1 MKKALKIGGSLLVGV
16 VVLTLLTLRVTGLEP
31 PYVDPSSEEFRRSGA
46 TTRPGLWL
54 KGEVVTTPVTNWDW
68 VNKVRDPIRKNT
80 IMIETR
86 TWYGIPHSVTTGIV
100 GRGDKLYV
108 HGHQDEVRMQ
118 KQFPYDKFW
127 TANVARDPRVRMKI
141 DGKIYEMTLVLIA
154 DRAEVAQI
162 YRRDPETKVIG
173 PDGKEQVK
181 EVMHWWRVY
190 QRNIPEFGNGAIA
203 GATSSPIFQGFRP
216 GAERPADAPAQHP

>member
-1 MKKALKIGGSLLVGV
+1 MKKVLKVGGSLLIGI
-16 VVLTLLTLRVTGLEP
+16 VVLTLFTLRLTGLEP
-31 PYVDPSSEEFRRSGA
+31 PYVDPSSEQFAKSGA

-54 KGEVVTTPVTNWDW
+54 TGEVVTTPVTNWDW
-68 VNKVRDPIRKNT
+68 VNKIHDPVRKNT

-108 HGHQDEVRMQ
+108 HGHQDEARMA
-118 KQFPYDKFW
+118 KVFPYDKAW

-141 DGKIYEMTLVLIA
+141 GGKLYEMTLVLIA

-162 YRRDPETKVIG
+162 TGRDPESREKG
-173 PDGKEQVK
+173 PDGQERVK
-181 EVMHWWRVY
+181 GVMHYWRVY
-190 QRNIPEFGNGAIA
+190 HRNIPEYGSGAAA
-203 GATSSPIFQGFRP
+203 GGTSAPIEPRYRG
-216 GAERPADAPAQHP
+216 GAEHP

>member
-1 MKKALKIGGSLLVGV
+1 MKRALKVGGPLFIGI
-16 VVLTLLTLRVTGLEP
+16 VVLTLFTLRLTGLEP
-31 PYVDPSSEEFRRSGA
+31 PYVDPNSEEFARSGR

-54 KGEVVTTPVTNWDW
+54 TGEVVKTPVTNWDW
-68 VNKVRDPIRKNT
+68 VNKIRDPIRKNT

-108 HGHQDEVRMQ
+108 HGHQDEVRMT
-118 KQFPYDKFW
+118 KQFPHDKAW

-141 DGKIYEMTLVLIA
+141 GGKIYEMTLVLIA

-162 YRRDPETKVIG
+162 MGRDPETREKG
-173 PDGKEQVK
+173 PDGKERVK
-181 EVMHWWRVY
+181 EVMHYWRVY
-190 QRNIPEFGNGAIA
+190 QRNIPEYRSEATPGVTSAPIAPEGRGGA
-203 GATSSPIFQGFRP
+203 G
-216 GAERPADAPAQHP
+216 HL